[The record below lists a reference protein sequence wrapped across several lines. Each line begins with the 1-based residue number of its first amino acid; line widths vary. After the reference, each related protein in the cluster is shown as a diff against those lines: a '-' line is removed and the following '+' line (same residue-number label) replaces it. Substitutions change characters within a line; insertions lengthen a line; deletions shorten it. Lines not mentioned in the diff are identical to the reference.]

1 MRDVPLHIWI
11 LFILTVISIVGFIY
25 YAVNFAARKDKNDN
39 LPLIILTFVVIW
51 LFSTA
56 VLSFYDFF
64 IHFDQLYRLILLI
77 AIPLVLFLAPL
88 ADRKSRVFLHKMPL
102 TTLTYIHIVRVPLEI
117 TFWWLAIDG
126 IITAEMTFEGTNFD
140 ILSGIS
146 APFAAIFLVGL
157 RSKSRIGASIW
168 NLAALGLSIYV
179 FHTAISFS
187 PYLLQGSGQASNYV
201 LFRFPFVWVFG
212 FVFPVII
219 ASHLISLFKIIGD
232 PDPDY

>member
-25 YAVNFAARKDKNDN
+25 YAVNFAAKKNKNDYT
-39 LPLIILTFVVIW
+39 PITVLTFVIIW
-51 LFSTA
+51 LFATA
-56 VLSFYDFF
+56 VLSFYNFF
-64 IHFDQLYRLILLI
+64 IEFDQLYRLILLI
-77 AIPLVLFLAPL
+77 SFPLVVVLLTMSTSS
-88 ADRKSRVFLHKMPL
+88 SRSFLHQMPL

-117 TFWWLAIDG
+117 TFWWLALEG
-126 IITAEMTFEGTNFD
+126 IITSKMTFEGTNYD

-157 RSKSRIGASIW
+157 RSKSRIGATIW
-168 NLAALGLSIYV
+168 NLVALALSVYV
-179 FHTAISFS
+179 LKTALSVS
-187 PYLLQGSGQASNYV
+187 PYINPSPGNDSNFV

-219 ASHLISLFKIIGD
+219 GSHLLSLFKIIAD
-232 PDPDY
+232 PEPAY